1 MTQAIL
7 MSDRSTR
14 NLRIAGWSLA
24 ATLLAAPLIAMQFEG
39 SGVNWDPTD
48 FAFAA
53 IMFAI
58 VGGLFELGARA
69 SKSLAYRAAVVLAVA
84 CGFLQIWINLA
95 VGIIG
100 NEENAANI
108 TYFVVVLLAVCT
120 AAVAR
125 GEARLMAR
133 AMVVTLAIQALFCAV
148 HLIEGHF
155 TVVIDLFFVAL
166 WLLSSRLFARAANE
180 QGISEQPGLAN

>member
-1 MTQAIL
+1 MTTPIL
-7 MSDRSTR
+7 MTDRSTR

-24 ATLLAAPLIAMQFEG
+24 TLLLLAPLVAMQFEG
-39 SGVNWDPTD
+39 SGVTWDLAD
-48 FAFAA
+48 FTFAA
-53 IMFAI
+53 VMFAV

-69 SKSLAYRAAVVLAVA
+69 SKSLSYRAAVVLSVG

-100 NEENAANI
+100 NEDNPANI
-108 TYFVVVLLAVCT
+108 TYFVVVLIAICG

-125 GEARLMAR
+125 GHAPLMAR
-133 AMVVTLAIQALFCAV
+133 AMVVTLAVQGLFCAV

-155 TVVIDLFFVAL
+155 TVVIDVFFMAL
-166 WLLSSRLFARAANE
+166 WLLSSRLFARAA
-180 QGISEQPGLAN
+180 SERAAA

>member
-14 NLRIAGWSLA
+14 NLRVTGWSLA
-24 ATLLAAPLIAMQFEG
+24 ALLLLAPVVAMQFEA
-39 SGVNWDPTD
+39 SGVNWSAGD
-48 FAFAA
+48 FIFAGT
-53 IMFAI
+53 MFAI
-58 VGGLFELGARA
+58 VGGLFELAARA

-84 CGFLQIWINLA
+84 SCFLQVWINLA

-100 NEENAANI
+100 NEDDPANI
-108 TYFVVVLLAVCT
+108 TYFVVVLVAICT
-120 AAVAR
+120 AVVAR

-133 AMVVTLAIQALFCAV
+133 ATLVALVVQAMFCAV

-155 TVVIDLFFVAL
+155 TVVIDLFFAAL
-166 WLLSSRLFARAANE
+166 WLLSSRLFARASNE
-180 QGISEQPGLAN
+180 SVAA